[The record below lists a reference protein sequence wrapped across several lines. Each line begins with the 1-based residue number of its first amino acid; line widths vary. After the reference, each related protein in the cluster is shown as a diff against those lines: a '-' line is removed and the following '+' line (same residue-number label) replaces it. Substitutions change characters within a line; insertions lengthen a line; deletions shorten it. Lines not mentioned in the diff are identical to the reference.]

1 MGTIDDTIK
10 SGISYTNKRNWEKD
24 EEKTPEKTAEKIKE
38 KKPEDDP
45 EYIARQ
51 IRLKQKLGTAKTVNY
66 SGFAVNGG
74 SIGVMLFGINNIV
87 MDPNTIEFMN
97 LIETTF
103 GIEIQYEKFV
113 ELVELWKTHLIS
125 LCGSVQMGFM
135 YYQQTRRKMKE
146 MDRED
151 LWGFMNDELGKVM

>member
-1 MGTIDDTIK
+1 MPEGLNKDG
-10 SGISYTNKRNWEKD
+10 GINFQRKTNFGEKPKDPEVEEIEVEEPEID
-24 EEKTPEKTAEKIKE
+24 EE
-38 KKPEDDP
+38 
-45 EYIARQ
+45 YLARQ
-51 IRLKQKLGTAKTVNY
+51 ARLEAKYKTAKTVNY
-66 SGFAVNGG
+66 SGFAVNGA
-74 SIGVMLFGINNIV
+74 SVGVMLFGINNIV

-103 GIEIQYEKFV
+103 GIEIEYEKFV

-125 LCGSVQMGFM
+125 LCGSVQLGFV
-135 YYQQTRRKMKE
+135 YYQQTRQKMKN